1 MIQDIH
7 KELEEEYERFIEFGG
22 LLDRKMRKYLIQY
35 LQNKFTPELH
45 LIPELNDKYYN
56 YFKKALDEVF
66 IIDGL
71 SEVLNQNTSI
81 KKRIILDT
89 IYWLKKSYQKVR
101 KKHPYED
108 EERRLE
114 GWSVTP
120 LDAFLKRWHALPTYL
135 QNTYRRDEVDAQF
148 FRSKFEEIIT
158 SERLDQISEDNL
170 KHLDLIINDV
180 LAQWDALLYAKI
192 LEFQMQK
199 FDEDKEAYVE
209 FVSRKVE
216 EYNKLRDLIQPFS
229 EYFGWDMS
237 RKLWQKTSFDL
248 IEQYRVL
255 LEDEKSIRELADLL
269 GSMREA
275 ELEMEEETF
284 EKTIVRQEW
293 VKDELMKSEIVGT
306 QTSDDLAHMLSS
318 EAGFLGEP
326 DTESY
331 FLKKYADKKLL
342 TFRYEDRKLIKS
354 RDHILEVNQRVK
366 QKEKGPFI
374 VCVDTSE
381 SMDGR
386 PEQIAKVMVF
396 GILKMAMHQNRK
408 AYLINFSTG
417 VKTLDLYNIAESID
431 EIAAFLQMSFYGGTD
446 ATLAL
451 YEAMR
456 QLESENYE
464 DADILMVS
472 DFVMYKLE
480 GDVKQQ
486 IKHYQVNKNTQFHAL
501 SIGNQA
507 NADVLHYFDTN
518 WQYNPKEK
526 GIIRSL
532 TEGLNDI
539 MERM

>member
-1 MIQDIH
+1 MIEDIH
-7 KELEEEYERFIEFGG
+7 KELEEEYNRFIEFGG
-22 LLDRKMRKYLIQY
+22 LLDSKMRKYLIQY
-35 LQNKFTPELH
+35 LQNKFTPERH

-71 SEVLNQNTSI
+71 SEVLNQNVSI

-89 IYWLKKSYQKVR
+89 IYWLKKSYDKVR

-120 LDAFLKRWHALPTYL
+120 IQAFLKRWHALPTYL
-135 QNTYRRDEVDAQF
+135 ENMYRRDEVDAQF
-148 FRSKFEEIIT
+148 FRSKFETLIST
-158 SERLDQISEDNL
+158 DRLDQISADNL
-170 KHLDLIINDV
+170 KHLDLIINDA

-199 FDEDKEAYVE
+199 FDEDKEAYVD

-216 EYNKLRDLIQPFS
+216 EYNKLRDLIEPFS

-248 IEQYRVL
+248 IDQYRAL

-275 ELEMEEETF
+275 ELVMEEETF

-293 VKDELMKSEIVGT
+293 VKDELLKSEIVGT
-306 QTSDDLAHMLSS
+306 QTSDDLTHMLSS
-318 EAGFLGEP
+318 EAGLLSEP

-331 FLKKYADKKLL
+331 FLKKYADQKLL

-354 RDHILEVNQRVK
+354 EDHFLEINQRVK

-386 PEQIAKVMVF
+386 PEQIAKVMTF

-408 AYLINFSTG
+408 AFLINFSTG

-480 GDVKQQ
+480 DDVKQQ

-507 NADVLHYFDTN
+507 NSDVLHYFDTN
-518 WQYNPKEK
+518 WQYNPKQK
-526 GIIRSL
+526 GVIRAL

-539 MERM
+539 KERM